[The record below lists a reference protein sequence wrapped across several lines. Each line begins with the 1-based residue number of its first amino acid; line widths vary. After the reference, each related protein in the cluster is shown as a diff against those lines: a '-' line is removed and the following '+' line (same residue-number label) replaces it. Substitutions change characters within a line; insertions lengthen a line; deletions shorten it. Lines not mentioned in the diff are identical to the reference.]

1 MVRADGADGAD
12 STGAG
17 DGATSGASMPD
28 SASGMGGASG
38 MSRGAM
44 GTAGPSDTRLT
55 ELLRADTAT
64 SYQALQDLRARHRAS
79 VLAYARLCTT
89 SEPAARQL
97 AGQTFTLAARQTAH
111 GTDPGLP
118 WRHRLLLLTARLAMS
133 WARDERAAG
142 LDPGLLLVMNTAG
155 PHGPVPPML
164 AAYQSLPSRI
174 QGLLWYG
181 VVERE
186 PEEGT
191 ATFLGLKREDV
202 VYGTEQALT
211 AMSQSCLRSRL
222 AVSDDPRCGDFRRL
236 IEESV
241 RPENPRHSADMHA
254 HMAHCGHCTAAY
266 EELIALRDTPR
277 TVLAEGLLPWG
288 GTAYAMDGA
297 SDHPSNAPATEI
309 TWPPRRRFALA
320 TVALGLALAP
330 LLVFMLSSGGSR
342 DQRAASSVVSPP
354 SVAPAVTVTATVS
367 VSPTASPSPSPTA
380 TPSSESTSPTRSPKP
395 PKPTPKPTPT
405 PTAHAPDG
413 RYAQVVNAATGR
425 CLDVGGDFDN
435 GTDVVTEPCGSSP
448 TQLWRVD
455 ASRGVL
461 QSYADSDFC
470 LDSRGSVDRGA
481 GIWGCDS
488 VYGRNGDNLRFGVD
502 ADGAIRPAIAPETA
516 LTPDGREGLSL
527 QPLSGDPEQRWL
539 AGAS

>member
-1 MVRADGADGAD
+1 MGV
-12 STGAG
+12 
-17 DGATSGASMPD
+17 
-28 SASGMGGASG
+28 ASGSG
-38 MSRGAM
+38 PGAM
-44 GTAGPSDTRLT
+44 GTADPSDTRLT

-64 SYQALQDLRARHRAS
+64 SYQALQDLRARHRPS

-181 VVERE
+181 VVEHE

-191 ATFLGLKREDV
+191 ATFLGLRREDV

-222 AVSDDPRCGDFRRL
+222 AVSDDPHCGDFRRL

-241 RPENPRHSADMHA
+241 RPDNPRHSADMHA

-288 GTAYAMDGA
+288 GTAYAMDSA
-297 SDHPSNAPATEI
+297 SEHPSNAPATGT

-330 LLVFMLSSGGSR
+330 LLVFMLSSGGPR
-342 DQRAASSVVSPP
+342 EQRAASSSVSPP
-354 SVAPAVTVTATVS
+354 AAPPAVTVTATVS
-367 VSPTASPSPSPTA
+367 VSPTASPSPSPTP
-380 TPSSESTSPTRSPKP
+380 TPSAKSPSPTRSSQP
-395 PKPTPKPTPT
+395 PKPTPT

-413 RYAQVVNAATGR
+413 TYAQVVNASTGR
-425 CLDVGGDFDN
+425 CLDVDGYFDD
-435 GTDVVTEPCGSSP
+435 GTDVVTEPCRSSP

-455 ASRGVL
+455 TSRGVL
-461 QSYADSDFC
+461 QSYADADFC
-470 LDSRGSVDRGA
+470 LDSRGSVDRGV

-488 VYGRNGDNLRFGVD
+488 VYGRNGDNLRFSVD
-502 ADGAIRPAIAPETA
+502 ADGAIRPAIALDTA
-516 LTPDGREGLSL
+516 LTPDGRHGLSL
-527 QPLSGDPEQRWL
+527 QPLSGGPEQRWL